1 MNLKDR
7 LWVKFE
13 PNKPIGTCPSCKREV
28 FNKEHYSCDKEQ
40 CPIQRKVSMNV

>member
-13 PNKPIGTCPSCKREV
+13 PNKPIGKCASCKRDV
-28 FNKEHYSCDKEQ
+28 YPVEHYYCPKDQ
-40 CPIQRKVSMNV
+40 CPVQIKIAMK